1 MARKSFKDQ
10 YIYESPDNG
19 KTLFRRLFG
28 KTDKEFVGNKS
39 SQPIN
44 GKKVAIVLG
53 AGGFIGSHLVKRLKD
68 EGYWVRGVDLKYPE
82 HWETFADDF
91 IIGDLRDP
99 QVVSKVIMRE
109 ADELYQLAAD
119 MGGAGYIFTGEN
131 DANVMHNSA
140 LINLNV
146 VHECSIKG
154 VKKVFYSS
162 SACMYPEHNQLDP
175 DNPNCEESSAYP
187 ANPDSEY
194 GWEKLFSE
202 RLFLAFNRNY
212 GLDVRVA
219 RFHNIFGPYGTW
231 TGGKEKAPAAMCRK
245 AALVGMDE
253 YIEVWG
259 DGQQT
264 RLFLYIDECVEA
276 VRRFMNQNEF
286 LGPVNIG
293 SEEMVTINQLA
304 EMALEIA
311 DKKERSYIKN
321 IAGEEF
327 QTKYGFSC
335 PVGVRG
341 RNSDNKLYK
350 EKIGWEPTQ
359 PLYEGM
365 KKTFEWIH
373 SQVYNV

>member
-1 MARKSFKDQ
+1 M
-10 YIYESPDNG
+10 
-19 KTLFRRLFG
+19 
-28 KTDKEFVGNKS
+28 
-39 SQPIN
+39 
-44 GKKVAIVLG
+44 KKVLILG
-53 AGGFIGSHLVKRLKD
+53 GGGFIGGHLAKKLKN
-68 EGYWVRGVDLKYPE
+68 EGFWVRIVDIKEKHEYWNHNDICSE
-82 HWETFADDF
+82 YVC
-91 IIGDLRDP
+91 GDLRDP
-99 QVVSKVIMRE
+99 MLVSQIMMAPNQVSESDNVNSF
-109 ADELYQLAAD
+109 DEVYQLAAD
-119 MGGAGYIFTGEN
+119 MGGAGYIFTGNN

-146 VHECSIKG
+146 VHEATKKS
-154 VKKVFYSS
+154 VKRVFYSS

-212 GLDVRVA
+212 GLDVRIA
-219 RFHNIFGPYGTW
+219 RFHNIFGPMGTW
-231 TGGKEKAPAAMCRK
+231 NGGKEKAPAAMCRK
-245 AALVGMDE
+245 AAEVGLDE

-264 RLFLYIDECVEA
+264 RSFLYIEDCLEA
-276 VRRFMNQNEF
+276 ILRFMRQEEF
-286 LGPVNIG
+286 YGPVNIG

-304 EMALEIA
+304 EIALKIA
-311 DKKERSYIKN
+311 NKNKRSYIKN
-321 IAGEEF
+321 ISGNEF
-327 QTKYGFSC
+327 QTKYGFKC

-350 EKIGWEPTQ
+350 EKMEWEPTQ

-365 KKTFEWIH
+365 EKTFEWINK
-373 SQVYNV
+373 QVNK